1 MDIVPVVPASY
12 SGSGGDCFAGGELT
26 AWWPNGGHG
35 WLAAAGGILLVH
47 LGLSLTV
54 PEQGWVT
61 SLGVGSMLLLAFAL
75 CLAEF
80 KRAEPSLRWR
90 WALLGM
96 GFLLWATGYAAIAWL
111 QSVEKADHS
120 VARIDTLLFMLRGVP
135 WFLLVSRSSD
145 VETGP
150 YMRRVEAAQALLFS
164 LLAAFLLFPRL
175 VAGDWI
181 AVPVVSAH
189 TALSFHD
196 LENFGLAALAII
208 SLLVQPTDAERRM
221 AGLTAL
227 LLCTYAVQAFLI
239 NHFVLATLDPPPGT
253 PILLFASLPALLFIL
268 MVLGNRGLA
277 PARMVPDPP
286 RLFAD
291 AVRLLSPAFL
301 AIVLLDMA
309 FALSQVHFQAGL
321 MAGLAG
327 MLLFAIRSTLSQ
339 LAFQEARRALTD
351 ARDRMEELAQID
363 ALTDL
368 PNRRRFDQAMASEWR
383 RAARGRLPLGV
394 LMADVDEFKLYN
406 DSEGHLAG
414 DECLRLVAQAMRGV
428 LHREGDLLA
437 RYGGEEFVLIAPG
450 ADIQGVLTLAERI
463 RRAVEALAL
472 PHPTGTHRVVTISVG
487 ATCGWPGVFP
497 ATPSDLVQAAD
508 KAMYR
513 AKLAGRNC
521 VDADAVPPAMV
532 AIRS

>member
-1 MDIVPVVPASY
+1 MV
-12 SGSGGDCFAGGELT
+12 
-26 AWWPNGGHG
+26 
-35 WLAAAGGILLVH
+35 AAGGILLVH

-54 PEQGWVT
+54 PDQGWVT
-61 SLGVGSMLLLAFAL
+61 SLGVGAMLLLAAGL
-75 CLAEF
+75 SVAECT
-80 KRAEPSLRWR
+80 RAHPQLRWR
-90 WALLGM
+90 WMMLTG
-96 GFLLWATGYAAIAWL
+96 GFLLWAAGYAAIAWL
-111 QSVEKADHS
+111 QSVVQADHS
-120 VARIDTLLFMLRGVP
+120 VARIDTLLFLLRGVP

-145 VETGP
+145 IETGP
-150 YMRRVEAAQALLFS
+150 YMRRVEVAQALLFA
-164 LLAAFLLFPRL
+164 LLAALLLFPRL
-175 VAGDWI
+175 VAGDQI

-196 LENFGLAALAII
+196 LENFGLAALAVI

-227 LLCTYAVQAFLI
+227 LLGTYAVEAFLI
-239 NHFVLATLDPPPGT
+239 NHFVLARLNTPPGS
-253 PILLFASLPALLFIL
+253 PVMLIASVPALLFIIV
-268 MVLGNRGLA
+268 VLRHRA
-277 PARMVPDPP
+277 QEPARFVPDPP

-291 AVRLLSPAFL
+291 AIRLLSPAFL
-301 AIVLLDMA
+301 AVVLLDMA
-309 FALSQVHFQAGL
+309 FALSQIHFKAGL
-321 MAGLAG
+321 VAGLAG

-368 PNRRRFDQAMASEWR
+368 PNRRRFDHALASEWR
-383 RAARGRLPLGV
+383 RAARARQPLGV

-450 ADIQGVLTLAERI
+450 ADIQGALTLADRI
-463 RRAVEALAL
+463 RRAVEALRL
-472 PHPTGTHRVVTISVG
+472 PHLSGTHGIVTISVG
-487 ATCGWPGVFP
+487 AACGWPGTFP
-497 ATPSDLVQAAD
+497 AVPSDLVQAAD

-521 VDADAVPPAMV
+521 VEADVASPVLVPF
-532 AIRS
+532 RS